1 MHIIGKAT
9 TDVLAAVFAIAM
21 TTKGQPPAN
30 STDAQKVK

>member
-9 TDVLAAVFAIAM
+9 TDVLAAVFAIVM